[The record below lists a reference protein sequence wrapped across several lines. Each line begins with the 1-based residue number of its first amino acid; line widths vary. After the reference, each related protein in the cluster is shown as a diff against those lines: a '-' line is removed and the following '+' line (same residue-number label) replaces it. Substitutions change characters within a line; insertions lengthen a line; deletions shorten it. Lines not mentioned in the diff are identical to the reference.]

1 MEKRRLFLLKGCNID
16 SCADKT
22 NLFNSVKFTVSLT
35 GQKCVFFRKTVD
47 AKGKGGRMSTQVFGV
62 WCNGNTGDS
71 DSLVRGSNPCTPTKV
86 RL

>member
-1 MEKRRLFLLKGCNID
+1 MEKRRLFLLKGCDID

-47 AKGKGGRMSTQVFGV
+47 AKGKGGRMFA
-62 WCNGNTGDS
+62 
-71 DSLVRGSNPCTPTKV
+71 
-86 RL
+86 